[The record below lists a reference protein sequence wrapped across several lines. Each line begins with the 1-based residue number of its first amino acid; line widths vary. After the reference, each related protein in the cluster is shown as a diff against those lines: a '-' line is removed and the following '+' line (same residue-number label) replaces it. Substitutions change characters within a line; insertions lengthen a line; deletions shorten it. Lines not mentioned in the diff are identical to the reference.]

1 MAIEF
6 SSSTSFNCFF
16 KEENVTALIL
26 CKSILIHSNY
36 FPFKRFRNY
45 YLKVCDW
52 FVGLT
57 QNPTSLFYASKKSRV
72 QESQIAEIRT

>member
-1 MAIEF
+1 MAVEF
-6 SSSTSFNCFF
+6 SSSTSFNYFF

-57 QNPTSLFYASKKSRV
+57 Y
-72 QESQIAEIRT
+72 